1 MLYVLLSRH
10 RLQPTS
16 SSSSAPPPPF
26 IRYLKPSSSTFY
38 EASISSR
45 TGRQGAELSEPPT
58 RNTRTFV
65 HYKAI
70 YRHSDVVTVAA
81 FDSEKFGAHKF
92 PVQCGVLA
100 YFHPF
105 QIASLHQHS
114 LSHQLLG
121 VRQPFYTK
129 KRYGW
134 RRHLQPWRPRQQ
146 SRPDPIIS
154 SDSFFVVEHPRMTM
168 RKKIKTC
175 QPAAHCPLSIGLI

>member
-1 MLYVLLSRH
+1 MWLAHRNARGGVPLEENAVWHLERALRSSKATDEEVQVSVSRCMKDA
-10 RLQPTS
+10 
-16 SSSSAPPPPF
+16 SAKKDMF
-26 IRYLKPSSSTFY
+26 CQMMRIASKPLH
-38 EASISSR
+38 AKR
-45 TGRQGAELSEPPT
+45 TGES
-58 RNTRTFV
+58 
-65 HYKAI
+65 
-70 YRHSDVVTVAA
+70 
-81 FDSEKFGAHKF
+81 
-92 PVQCGVLA
+92 GVLA
-100 YFHPF
+100 HFHPF

-134 RRHLQPWRPRQQ
+134 RRHLQPWRLRQQ
-146 SRPDPIIS
+146 SRPDSIIS